1 MDRSTDTLSNTY
13 YLLTLKVPPPPMCVN
28 RAAVLAPGVEKYCAM
43 YLKTELMYLIPP
55 CIQSEATAF

>member
-55 CIQSEATAF
+55 CI